1 MKKALLTLTLMLVA
15 SVTTFAQTTKD
26 VVYLKDGN
34 VIRGQLVEIIPDK
47 QVKIKTAD
55 GSLFVYNTNDVA
67 RIENAEI
74 AKKEKKSEDEPTFN
88 GLKKIARGFK
98 GFVEG
103 SFSASLDGSSYHR
116 EGLSVSLGSQ
126 ILPQL
131 FVGGGIGFEYFG
143 KHDMVTVPIYLDIRT
158 NFINGPISPFIGTK
172 FGYTF
177 GRDIQGFYFNP
188 MLGCRFGLTNKLAL
202 HAAIGYALIY
212 DVYISET
219 YNYGQSNEYYYNV
232 DFDGT
237 PTSAIK
243 IQFGFEF

>member
-15 SVTTFAQTTKD
+15 SVTTLAQTTKD

-47 QVKIKTAD
+47 HVKIKTAD

-67 RIENAEI
+67 RIENGEI

-88 GLKKIARGFK
+88 GRKIARGFK

-131 FVGGGIGFEYFG
+131 FVGGGIGIEYFG
-143 KHDMVTVPIYLDIRT
+143 KHNTVNVPIYADIRT
-158 NFINGPISPFIGTK
+158 NFINGSISPFIGTK
-172 FGYTF
+172 FGYAF

-202 HAAIGYALIY
+202 HTAIGYALLY
-212 DVYISET
+212 DAYLSET
-219 YNYGQSNEYYYNV
+219 YYYGQSNEYYYNV

>member
-55 GSLFVYNTNDVA
+55 GSLFVYDTNA
-67 RIENAEI
+67 IERIENGET
-74 AKKEKKSEDEPTFN
+74 AKKEKKSEDAPTVN
-88 GLKKIARGFK
+88 ARRIARGFK
-98 GFVEG
+98 GFTEG

-143 KHDMVTVPIYLDIRT
+143 KPNTVTVPIYLDIRT
-158 NFINGPISPFIGTK
+158 NFINGPISPCIGTK
-172 FGYTF
+172 LGYAF

-202 HAAIGYALIY
+202 HAAIGYALLY
-212 DVYISET
+212 DVYLSET

>member
-15 SVTTFAQTTKD
+15 SVTTLAQTTKD

-67 RIENAEI
+67 RIENGEI

-88 GLKKIARGFK
+88 GRKIARGFK

-143 KHDMVTVPIYLDIRT
+143 KPNTVTVPIYLDIRT

-172 FGYTF
+172 FGYAF

-202 HAAIGYALIY
+202 HAAIGYALLY
-212 DVYISET
+212 DVYLSET
-219 YNYGQSNEYYYNV
+219 YYYVPRNDYAYTAELE
-232 DFDGT
+232 GK

>member
-34 VIRGQLVEIIPDK
+34 VIRGQLVEIIPNK

-55 GSLFVYNTNDVA
+55 GSLFVYSTNDVA
-67 RIENAEI
+67 RIENGEA
-74 AKKEKKSEDEPTFN
+74 AKKEKKSEDAPTFN
-88 GLKKIARGFK
+88 GRKIARGFK

-143 KHDMVTVPIYLDIRT
+143 KPNTVTVPIY
-158 NFINGPISPFIGTK
+158 PISPFIGTK
-172 FGYTF
+172 FGYAF
-177 GRDIQGFYFNP
+177 GRDIQGLYFNP

>member
-1 MKKALLTLTLMLVA
+1 MMDITL
-15 SVTTFAQTTKD
+15 SKG
-26 VVYLKDGN
+26 DG
-34 VIRGQLVEIIPDK
+34 E
-47 QVKIKTAD
+47 A
-55 GSLFVYNTNDVA
+55 
-67 RIENAEI
+67 
-74 AKKEKKSEDEPTFN
+74 AKKEKKSEDAPTFN
-88 GLKKIARGFK
+88 GRKIARGFK

-143 KHDMVTVPIYLDIRT
+143 KPNTVTVPIYLDIRT